1 MALRPRRPAC
11 LGVRGWNGGHRGSG
25 SVASRASGGPL
36 VEELVL
42 ADGSRIATDHVVEAV
57 GVRPATGWLA
67 GSGTARLRG
76 AAPPSPTSSP
86 PAT

>member
-1 MALRPRRPAC
+1 M
-11 LGVRGWNGGHRGSG
+11 
-25 SVASRASGGPL
+25 
-36 VEELVL
+36 L

-67 GSGTARLRG
+67 GSGLDPRGVRTGEGGRTAC
-76 AAPPSPTSSP
+76 PTSSP